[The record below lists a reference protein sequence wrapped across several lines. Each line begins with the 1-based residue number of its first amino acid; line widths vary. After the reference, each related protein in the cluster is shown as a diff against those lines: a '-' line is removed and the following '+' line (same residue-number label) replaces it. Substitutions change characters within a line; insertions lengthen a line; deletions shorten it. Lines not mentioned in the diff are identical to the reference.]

1 MAIFGK
7 QIGQIISA
15 TASTIAA
22 AFGSAS
28 SETPA
33 PTDLIAFARE
43 TAAEAATAEL
53 EITGT
58 GNAGS
63 LLTVGNKTYT
73 IVASSPGADE
83 IEVGADAETF
93 AMNIETAIDADTA
106 DTLCTA
112 AIVSFTT
119 INLTA
124 NTAGSAGN
132 SIPLATDDDD
142 ITIVNTFENG
152 ADAFFT
158 LYTAPA
164 SDFGIT

>member
-1 MAIFGK
+1 MAIFGR

-28 SETPA
+28 SGRPA

-43 TAAEAATAEL
+43 TAAESATAQL

-58 GNAGS
+58 GKAGS

-119 INLTA
+119 IYLAA

-142 ITIVNTFENG
+142 ITIVNTFKNG